1 MNIDLTFPQDYVV
14 EEISD
19 LPGGPPSR
27 MFYMPSGSQTSGRD
41 GICLKISPRKG
52 VPWYGMFAFNVLGSG
67 EMISGVYGCP
77 GGESLFVASRGVG
90 YTVRA
95 DDPSKCEVG
104 PIEPILGVRVLEE
117 ARLLIFW
124 DFIAIAAW
132 GSAGLAWKT
141 KRVCIDDLQV
151 EEIASGLI
159 KGSGWDPVNNNRS
172 KFEVEL
178 HTGEILSRT
187 GAILQFPRNS

>member
-1 MNIDLTFPQDYVV
+1 MPTQIDLTFPQAYVV
-14 EEISD
+14 EEIQD

-52 VPWYGMFAFNVLGSG
+52 APWIGMFAFSVLGNG
-67 EMISGVYGCP
+67 EMNSGVYGCP
-77 GGESLFVASRGVG
+77 DGESLCVVSLGEG
-90 YTVRA
+90 YVVRA
-95 DDPSKCEVG
+95 DDPTKCDVV
-104 PIEPILGVRVLEE
+104 PTLPILGVRAVKE
-117 ARLLIFW
+117 AKLLVFW
-124 DFIAIAAW
+124 DFTAIAAW
-132 GSAGLAWKT
+132 GTAGLAWRT
-141 KRVCIDDLQV
+141 ERVCIDELQV
-151 EEIASGLI
+151 EEITSSSL

-187 GAILQFPRNS
+187 GAVLP